1 MIEFWIWLAGREVK
15 VVSSVC
21 LCMSMLKSVL
31 VETWGKKDWQEAWK
45 AYMVIVE
52 TAKKAD
58 VTGQWMCKNFMYT
71 SGWVLSNSKCVYV
84 MNMDAGVWYDE

>member
-1 MIEFWIWLAGREVK
+1 
-15 VVSSVC
+15 
-21 LCMSMLKSVL
+21 
-31 VETWGKKDWQEAWK
+31 
-45 AYMVIVE
+45 MVIVE

-58 VTGQWMCKNFMYT
+58 VTGQWMCKIFMYT